1 MYAMKDR
8 PDFAMFVG
16 PEEITGEAVL
26 LGAHGGINGGAN
38 MFPKLYVSLYNAA
51 RERNMEELLRLQK
64 IVMQISSTIYTVEQH
79 GSSYLKGLKTAL
91 SLLGIC
97 NDFVASPFHRFEKPE
112 RDKVRKALENLDLN
126 LVLK

>member
-1 MYAMKDR
+1 
-8 PDFAMFVG
+8 
-16 PEEITGEAVL
+16 
-26 LGAHGGINGGAN
+26 
-38 MFPKLYVSLYNAA
+38 
-51 RERNMEELLRLQK
+51 MEELLRLQK
-64 IVMQISSTIYTVEQH
+64 IVMQISSTIYTVGQH